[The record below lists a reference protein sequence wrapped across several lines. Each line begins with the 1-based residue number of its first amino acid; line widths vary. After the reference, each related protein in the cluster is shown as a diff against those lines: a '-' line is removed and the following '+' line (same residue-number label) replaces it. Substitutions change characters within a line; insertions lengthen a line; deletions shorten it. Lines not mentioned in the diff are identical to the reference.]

1 MSQRAGHPDL
11 PTVGATILRSL
22 VFSIA
27 AVVMLTAGL
36 PAGSLAGFDLD
47 NVAQMAKKLAEAPFQ
62 ETKGE
67 VPEALRKMSYD
78 QWRDIRFRS
87 ERALW
92 RKRGSLFEVQL
103 FHPGFYYD
111 KVVRINTVDADGV
124 HPVAFSQESFDYG
137 MNQSVAKVAG
147 NPGYAGFRLHYPI
160 KRPDYK
166 DEVIAFLGAS
176 YFRAVGKDQV
186 FGISARGLAV
196 DVGLPS
202 GEEFPYFR
210 EFWLIRPAREAHDL
224 QVLALLDSRRVTGAY
239 RFIVKPGAQTVV
251 DVEVRIYP
259 REKIGKIGIAPLTS
273 MFFFGENTLVRPL
286 DYRPEVHDS
295 DGFLLALRTGEWIFR
310 PLDNPQRLN
319 ISAFRISDPA
329 GFGLVQRD
337 RTFDHYQD
345 LETRPD
351 VRPSVWITPGGRW
364 GEGTV
369 ELVEIPSPE
378 EIHDN
383 IGAFWVPARAVQRGD
398 ALSFSYTMSWF
409 ADDPDRPPGGRAAS
423 TRQDRGTVKG
433 AHRFVVD
440 FTGKRLAELPADSS
454 LRAVVTVGSGTGK
467 EGELLGQQ
475 VVKNP
480 VTGGQRLVF
489 QVRPKSDKPIELRA
503 FLAKENEALT
513 ETWSYTLQP

>member
-1 MSQRAGHPDL
+1 L
-11 PTVGATILRSL
+11 FIV
-22 VFSIA
+22 
-27 AVVMLTAGL
+27 AVVMAAPGF
-36 PAGSLAGFDLD
+36 PAEGLAGFDFD
-47 NVAQMAKKLAEAPFQ
+47 NVAQMAKKQAETPFK
-62 ETKGE
+62 EKKEE
-67 VPEALRKMSYD
+67 VPEALRKISYD
-78 QWRDIRFRS
+78 QWRDIRFRA

-92 RKRGSLFEVQL
+92 RKGGSSFEVQF

-111 KVVRINTVDADGV
+111 KIVKINTVDADGV
-124 HPVAFSQESFDYG
+124 HPVAFSPESFDYG
-137 MNQSVAKVAG
+137 KNDFAAKVPG
-147 NPGYAGFRLHYPI
+147 NPGYAGFRLHYPF
-160 KRPDYK
+160 KKPDYK

-186 FGISARGLAV
+186 FGLSSRGLAV
-196 DVGLPS
+196 DVGLPA

-210 EFWLIRPAREAHDL
+210 EFWLIRPARDAREL

-239 RFIVKPGAQTVV
+239 RFVVKPGEQTVV
-251 DVEVRIYP
+251 DVEARIYP

-273 MFFFGENTLVRPL
+273 MFFFGENTLVRPV

-295 DGFLLALRTGEWIFR
+295 DGLLLALRTGEWIFR

-319 ISAFRISDPA
+319 VAAFRMTDPA

-337 RTFDHYQD
+337 RAFDHYQD
-345 LETRPD
+345 IETRPD
-351 VRPSVWITPGGRW
+351 LRPCVWITPGGRW

-383 IGAFWVPARAVQRGD
+383 IVAFWVPAVPVKPGD
-398 ALSFSYTMSWF
+398 TLVFSYSMSWF
-409 ADDPDRPPGGRAAS
+409 ADDPGRPPAGRAVS

-433 AHRFVVD
+433 GHRFIVD
-440 FTGKRLAELPADSS
+440 FTGKRLVELPAGAA

-467 EGELLGQQ
+467 EGELLEQQ

-480 VTGGQRLVF
+480 VTGSWRLVF
-489 QVRPKSDKPIELRA
+489 QVRPKSDKPVELRA

-513 ETWSYTLQP
+513 ETWSYVVLRAPALRRNAK